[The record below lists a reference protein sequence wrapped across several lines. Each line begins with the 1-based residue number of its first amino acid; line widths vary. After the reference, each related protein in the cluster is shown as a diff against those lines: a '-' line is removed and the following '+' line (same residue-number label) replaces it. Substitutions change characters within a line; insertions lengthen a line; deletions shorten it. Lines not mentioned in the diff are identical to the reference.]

1 MKPPKRNERNH
12 QNKTAETSET
22 KQNHRSKQNPLP
34 LLRAYRKQANL
45 SDIQANWSVP
55 CTQVSLNSTTPAS
68 LNVAQVSLKNA
79 QVSLFTVS
87 SQ

>member
-45 SDIQANWSVP
+45 SDIQANRSVP
-55 CTQVSLNSTTPAS
+55 CTQVSLNSTPAS
-68 LNVAQVSLKNA
+68 LSCR
-79 QVSLFTVS
+79 SG
-87 SQ
+87 